1 MALKSSFRVKK
12 RGLYKAPSQF
22 LEKNALDL
30 LAFIAITTTNLIC
43 KMIIQSLN
51 KILRGFGYKIIKDNF
66 NEEYAEF
73 LDIYAFC
80 KPYTMTSVERM
91 YALYKGVEYVVK
103 NNIPGDFVEC
113 GVWKGGSSMLIAKT
127 LQKFGVTDRTIWM
140 YDTYEGMSEPTEND
154 KDIAGIDAND
164 LLQKASKEDQASV
177 WCFSSLDEVK
187 NNLKLTNYPD
197 NNIHFI
203 KGKVEDTIP
212 ESIPNGYIALLRLD
226 TDWYES
232 TKHELIHLFPLL
244 VKSGVLII
252 DDYGHWVGAKKAVD
266 EYIQQNGITLF
277 LAKVDYSGRMAI
289 KN

>member
-1 MALKSSFRVKK
+1 
-12 RGLYKAPSQF
+12 
-22 LEKNALDL
+22 
-30 LAFIAITTTNLIC
+30 
-43 KMIIQSLN
+43 
-51 KILRGFGYKIIKDNF
+51 
-66 NEEYAEF
+66 
-73 LDIYAFC
+73 
-80 KPYTMTSVERM
+80 
-91 YALYKGVEYVVK
+91 
-103 NNIPGDFVEC
+103 
-113 GVWKGGSSMLIAKT
+113 
-127 LQKFGVTDRTIWM
+127 M